1 MFFKI
6 FLTYTFMQ
14 ISSYILVAVTVNRL
28 AITYNRTMCC
38 KQKTLPNPNSP
49 NQTRRG
55 ESNTSV
61 YVIFGLICLAV
72 SIWNVHFLI
81 YYDLEVEDKQSSYVD
96 DCTIS
101 RVKHADYYRF
111 RIRYYSQMHLYFFIA
126 VPCFVLFVANILIIK
141 KIMQLSN
148 PRLRTSRA
156 GSMAAAGGGGNNAG
170 AVNMRNEELLARK
183 KERKKTRLSLMLLAV
198 CLW

>member
-1 MFFKI
+1 
-6 FLTYTFMQ
+6 
-14 ISSYILVAVTVNRL
+14 
-28 AITYNRTMCC
+28 
-38 KQKTLPNPNSP
+38 
-49 NQTRRG
+49 
-55 ESNTSV
+55 
-61 YVIFGLICLAV
+61 
-72 SIWNVHFLI
+72 
-81 YYDLEVEDKQSSYVD
+81 
-96 DCTIS
+96 
-101 RVKHADYYRF
+101 
-111 RIRYYSQMHLYFFIA
+111 MHLYFFIA